1 MLVLVKGTNCPSI
14 LWWIVAYVDSA
25 EDKRYYFYDNPWKK
39 SPERGHSY
47 GCKASP
53 NSCSRTFFV
62 CRLGGRIAEHQFCP
76 VPDMSGVS
84 PHISNSVSCLS
95 VTCWHKN
102 EHMRTHTRGCTY
114 SWIFVLSIVEFDGTA
129 LWRWTDNSALC
140 LLQSRDLDCS

>member
-95 VTCWHKN
+95 VCHLLTQKWAHEN
-102 EHMRTHTRGCTY
+102 SHTWLHIQSNFCPLHCRIRWNGLVEMNRQF
-114 SWIFVLSIVEFDGTA
+114 SPLSAPVPG
-129 LWRWTDNSALC
+129 
-140 LLQSRDLDCS
+140 SRL